1 MSVNILKSYLEGKHV
16 KLPNNISIGF
26 EFMER
31 GHNFSII
38 KKAIQNNIHENK

>member
-1 MSVNILKSYLEGKHV
+1 MSVNVLKSYLEGKHV
-16 KLPNNISIGF
+16 KLQTNLSIAF

-38 KKAIQNNIHENK
+38 KNSIQNNLQENK